1 MCYWNRRRLPAG
13 GTRPLDLHPSNL
25 YFSLSVSLQ
34 SPALMGETRSTCSLL
49 ISTTHPLLHS
59 SLLAFLNLLCR
70 SDPPQKNSYFQE
82 VDQKST
88 CIPDIDDT
96 KIRETLSMEQCDQS
110 ERASPLC
117 QHFFNGVS
125 QHQNQRH
132 SLCIIHD
139 LPYTIHRRRTPFTPA
154 RTNKTASQLR
164 HRLYSPYGVQ
174 TAR

>member
-1 MCYWNRRRLPAG
+1 MEPPAFTCRRHTA
-13 GTRPLDLHPSNL
+13 TRPTSIQSLFL
-25 YFSLSVSLQ
+25 FLSVCLFTVARFDGGNEVDLQ
-34 SPALMGETRSTCSLL
+34 SSLL
-49 ISTTHPLLHS
+49 ISTTHPFLHS

-110 ERASPLC
+110 ERASPRC
-117 QHFFNGVS
+117 QHFNGVS